1 MNTANLFQ
9 KEKDDF
15 HYNACVGNNG
25 WTGIRAYIHG
35 YQAATLV
42 MLESVLKSVNSR
54 KDVPEDANYWYVDT
68 AIYPILFSARH
79 YIELYI
85 KGKIHEINSFKLK
98 KNIED
103 KLTRTHKINSLWD
116 YFKRIV
122 LETCDSRMNKFLLDI
137 EPYINDFSEIDLT
150 GETFR
155 YPYNQDYTKK
165 HLENQSLIGLYNFYQ
180 KFSDLSKK
188 LTDFDLLTS
197 YLYAEYQAGTYTKRL
212 NREDIEYIAKNL
224 PKRADWQSDEFDL
237 IKLNIKERFKIGSK
251 EFSQVIKIIEEH
263 MEFKRYISPDIY
275 DLQIEKDKLVNII
288 NNRFSLDDLEQFNY
302 KEISCIRTLV
312 ELGLSGWGQYH
323 SEDYD
328 KLFKNFLDEMENNH
342 YERKS
347 NYEYSIRHINQI
359 KDGLKIIGYSS
370 IFNIT

>member
-9 KEKDDF
+9 KEQVNF
-15 HYNACVGNNG
+15 YYNACVGNNG
-25 WTGIRAYIHG
+25 WTGINAYIYG

-42 MLESVLKSVNSR
+42 MLESVLKVNSR
-54 KDVPEDANYWYVDT
+54 EDVPEDANCWNIDT

-103 KLTRTHKINSLWD
+103 KLTRTHKINILWD
-116 YFKRIV
+116 YFKRII
-122 LETCDSRMNKFLLDI
+122 LETCDSRMDKFLLDI

-165 HLENQSLIGLYNFYQ
+165 HLEDKSLIGLYNFYQ
-180 KFSDLSKK
+180 KFSALSKQ
-188 LTDFDLLTS
+188 LTDFDLLIS
-197 YLYAEYQAGTYTKRL
+197 YLYTEYQAGTYTKHL

-224 PKRADWQSDEFDL
+224 PKRADWQSDKFDL
-237 IKLNIKERFKIGSK
+237 IKLDIKKRFKIGSK

-263 MEFKRYISPDIY
+263 MEFKRYISPNIY

-288 NNRFSLDDLEQFNY
+288 NNKFSLDDLEQFNY

-312 ELGLSGWGQYH
+312 ELGLSGWGRYH
-323 SEDYD
+323 AEDYD

-370 IFNIT
+370 IFNI